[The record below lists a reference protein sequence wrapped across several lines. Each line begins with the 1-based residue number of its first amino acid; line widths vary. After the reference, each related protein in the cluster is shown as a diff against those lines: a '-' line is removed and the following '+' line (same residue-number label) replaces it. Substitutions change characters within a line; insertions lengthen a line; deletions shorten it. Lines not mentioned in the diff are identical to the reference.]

1 MSALTSAILI
11 HGADDLRV
19 GEVETLDPGP
29 GEVSVR
35 VTRGGI
41 STADLAL
48 YKNGLSKDLRQKQA
62 LIPGSE
68 IAGTVIAIGSGV
80 NRVQP
85 GDRVAVNPLQ
95 TCGYCLHCRA
105 GRSLHCSERRF
116 FGSNER
122 SLPTQGGFR
131 QTLTCT
137 ESQAVPTGQDTPAD
151 RAAFAASFAQALH
164 AVRRSGT
171 IAGQR
176 VYISGCGPVGLMT
189 ILAARHAGARE
200 IIAGDLTSKPLQLA
214 LRLGADSVIN
224 VSTETDALKS
234 LQSNQ
239 GMADLAFETAG
250 TSVETAMALSFT
262 RPGGRIIHMAPSG
275 ETALPLDLMIAK
287 EIECVGA
294 FHFDDEFE
302 WAVDLLAK
310 RAVDVAPLL
319 GAAMPFRN
327 ARAAFDLAGDRAEAT
342 KVQLVFE

>member
-95 TCGYCLHCRA
+95 TCGFCLHCRA
-105 GRSLHCSERRF
+105 GWSLHCSERRF

-131 QTLTCT
+131 QTLTCS

-151 RAAFAASFAQALH
+151 RAAFAAS
-164 AVRRSGT
+164 
-171 IAGQR
+171 
-176 VYISGCGPVGLMT
+176 
-189 ILAARHAGARE
+189 
-200 IIAGDLTSKPLQLA
+200 
-214 LRLGADSVIN
+214 
-224 VSTETDALKS
+224 
-234 LQSNQ
+234 
-239 GMADLAFETAG
+239 
-250 TSVETAMALSFT
+250 LS
-262 RPGGRIIHMAPSG
+262 PPM
-275 ETALPLDLMIAK
+275 
-287 EIECVGA
+287 
-294 FHFDDEFE
+294 
-302 WAVDLLAK
+302 
-310 RAVDVAPLL
+310 
-319 GAAMPFRN
+319 
-327 ARAAFDLAGDRAEAT
+327 
-342 KVQLVFE
+342 